1 MHPIDRKINELGLIL
16 PKVAS
21 PIANYV
27 PYKICNKMLYVSGQG
42 PVRDGKLIYEGKV
55 GDNLTIED
63 GIEAAKLCCLNI
75 LSIIKH
81 ACDDNWDFFNEIV
94 KIGGFV
100 NCTSDFKE
108 QPKIINGASNMLVE
122 ILGEK
127 GRHSRFAIGT
137 NSLPLNMAVE
147 IEAVV
152 SLIS

>member
-1 MHPIDRKINELGLIL
+1 MHPIDRKINELKLIL
-16 PKVAS
+16 PKIAS

-42 PVRDGKLIYEGKV
+42 PVKDGKLIYEGKV

-81 ACDDNWDFFNEIV
+81 ACDDNWNFFNEVV

>member
-27 PYKICNKMLYVSGQG
+27 PYKICEKMLYVSGQG
-42 PVRDGKLIYEGKV
+42 PIKDGKLIYEGKV

-75 LSIIKH
+75 LSIIKQ
-81 ACDDNWDFFNEIV
+81 ACDDNWDSVNEVV

-100 NCTSDFKE
+100 NCTSEFKE

-127 GRHSRFAIGT
+127 GRHSRIAIGVS
-137 NSLPLNMAVE
+137 SLPLNATVE
-147 IEAVV
+147 IDMIVE
-152 SLIS
+152 ITN

>member
-27 PYKICNKMLYVSGQG
+27 PYKICEKMLYVSGQG
-42 PVRDGKLIYEGKV
+42 PIKEGKLIYKGKV

-81 ACDDNWDFFNEIV
+81 ACDDNWDFVKEVV

-108 QPKIINGASNMLVE
+108 QPKVINGASNMLVD

-147 IEAVV
+147 IDAIV
-152 SLIS
+152 SLIK

>member
-27 PYKICNKMLYVSGQG
+27 PYKICEKMLYVSGQG
-42 PVRDGKLIYEGKV
+42 PIKDGKLIYEGKV

-75 LSIIKH
+75 LSIIKQ
-81 ACDDNWDFFNEIV
+81 ACDDNWDSVNEVV

-100 NCTSDFKE
+100 NCTSEFKE

-127 GRHSRFAIGT
+127 GRHSRFAVGT

-152 SLIS
+152 LLIS

>member
-1 MHPIDRKINELGLIL
+1 MHPIDRKINELKLIL

-42 PVRDGKLIYEGKV
+42 PIKDGKLIYEGKV

-81 ACDDNWDFFNEIV
+81 ACDDNWDFFNEVV

-100 NCTSDFKE
+100 NCTSDFIE
-108 QPKIINGASNMLVE
+108 QPKIINGASNMLAE

-127 GRHSRFAIGT
+127 GRHSRFAVGT

>member
-1 MHPIDRKINELGLIL
+1 MHPIDRKINELKLIL
-16 PKVAS
+16 PKIAS

-81 ACDDNWDFFNEIV
+81 ACDDNWNFFNEVV

>member
-27 PYKICNKMLYVSGQG
+27 PYKICEKMLYVSGQG
-42 PVRDGKLIYEGKV
+42 PIKDGKLIYEGKV

-75 LSIIKH
+75 LSIIKQ
-81 ACDDNWDFFNEIV
+81 ACDDKWDSVNEVV

-100 NCTSDFKE
+100 NCTSEFKE

-127 GRHSRFAIGT
+127 GRHSRFAVGT

-152 SLIS
+152 LLIS

>member
-1 MHPIDRKINELGLIL
+1 MHPIDKKINELKLIL

-27 PYKICNKMLYVSGQG
+27 PYKICNNILYVSGQG
-42 PVRDGKLIYEGKV
+42 PIKEGKLIYKGKV

-63 GIEAAKLCCLNI
+63 GIEAAKLCCLTI

-81 ACDDNWDFFNEIV
+81 ACDDNWDFVKEVV

-108 QPKIINGASNMLVE
+108 QPKVINGASNMLVD

-127 GRHSRFAIGT
+127 GRHSRFAIGA

-147 IEAVV
+147 IDAIV
-152 SLIS
+152 SLIK